1 VKEAES
7 NPTSTSEDQERWL
20 CSHLVQLFLDDEPKA
35 GETVLLEDISAEGAG
50 LAVESPYP
58 KGLRLT
64 IGAGEFEAR
73 VVVAECQRR
82 ETDFRLET
90 RFRDGF
96 RWTPSVWKPDHLFR
110 PPIPPLKAK
119 GATGSR

>member
-1 VKEAES
+1 
-7 NPTSTSEDQERWL
+7 
-20 CSHLVQLFLDDEPKA
+20 VQLFLDDEPKA

-50 LAVESPYP
+50 LAVESHYP

-64 IGAGEFEAR
+64 IGAAGFQAR
-73 VVVAECQRR
+73 VVVSECQRR

-90 RFRDGF
+90 RFREGF

-110 PPIPPLKAK
+110 PPLPPLKVK
-119 GATGSR
+119 GAAGAG

>member
-7 NPTSTSEDQERWL
+7 NPTPTSEDQQRWL

-64 IGAGEFEAR
+64 MGTAGFQAR
-73 VVVAECQRR
+73 IVVIDCQRR

-90 RFRDGF
+90 LFRDGF
-96 RWTPSVWKPDHLFR
+96 RWTPSAWKPDHLFR
-110 PPIPPLKAK
+110 PPIPVRQAK
-119 GATGSR
+119 GAAGAG